1 MQPRELHKKDGQILW
16 HGHLA
21 RPCVINRLFGLHHN
35 KFWDIFLFESH
46 LIYMEIYLIRHV
58 IAQEH
63 KPGLKHEKRQ
73 LTPEGREKTEKIA
86 QRLVKLGFNFDLI
99 LTSPLVRAYQTA
111 EILIAAGLSSQL
123 EASDHLSFDGNI
135 QNWWQEWLKPRKYPQ
150 KTKLALVGHEPSLSH
165 WAEILLW
172 GEAKESIILKKA
184 GMMGI
189 KLPDD
194 GSPLGR
200 SQMFWLTQPKYLL

>member
-1 MQPRELHKKDGQILW
+1 LGDFTFLYTDWFYCVHLLNLIFDHPTKNMEL
-16 HGHLA
+16 
-21 RPCVINRLFGLHHN
+21 
-35 KFWDIFLFESH
+35 
-46 LIYMEIYLIRHV
+46 YLIRHG
-58 IAQEH
+58 IAEEH
-63 KPGLKHEKRQ
+63 QPQLKDEERQ
-73 LTPEGREKTEKIA
+73 LTPEGRQKTEKVA
-86 QRLVKLGFNFDLI
+86 QRLAKLELHFDLI

-123 EASDHLSFDGNI
+123 ETSDHLSFDGNI
-135 QNWWQEWLKPRKYPQ
+135 QNWWQEWLQPRKYPQ

-172 GEAKESIILKKA
+172 GEAKESLILKKA

-194 GSPLGR
+194 GSAWGR
-200 SQMFWLTQPKYLL
+200 SQLFWLTSPKYLL